1 MLGNRSGFAAL
12 LKKEIANLKITNCF
26 LHRHALAAKTLPPD
40 LRKILEISVKV
51 VNMIR
56 SRALNHRLFQSFCEE
71 VGKEHTVL
79 LYHTEVRWLSRGRV
93 LSRLFELRDE
103 IQQFLREA
111 GHELAEYFD
120 DPEFVQALAYL
131 ADVFT
136 ALNELNHSLKGRGIS
151 ILDACEKLS
160 AFKEKLLLWIRCVK
174 KGNLVNFPSLEE
186 TLTKDASLHPHFLS
200 KIVEHLQLLCIS
212 FDGYF
217 SCGEL
222 QTCDHWIRYPFR
234 MNSEDINDDS
244 DITEDLID
252 MRNNYGIQMKFSTG
266 NLEHFW
272 DSKMETYPVLAKKAL
287 DVLVPFATTYL

>member
-1 MLGNRSGFAAL
+1 M
-12 LKKEIANLKITNCF
+12 
-26 LHRHALAAKTLPPD
+26 
-40 LRKILEISVKV
+40 KV

-56 SRALNHRLFQSFCEE
+56 GRALNHRLFRSFCEE
-71 VGKEHTVL
+71 VGKEHTML
-79 LYHTEVRWLSRGRV
+79 LYHTEVRWLSRGCV

-131 ADVFT
+131 ADAFT
-136 ALNELNHSLKGRGIS
+136 ALNELNRSLQGRGIS

-160 AFKEKLLLWIRCVK
+160 AFRENLLLWISRVK
-174 KGNLVNFPSLEE
+174 KGNLVNFSSLEE
-186 TLTKDASLHPHFLS
+186 TLTEDASLHPHFLS
-200 KIVEHLQLLCIS
+200 KHLQLLCIS

-222 QTCDHWIRYPFR
+222 QICDHWIRHPFR
-234 MNSEDINDDS
+234 MNLEDIDDDS

-252 MRNNYGIQMKFSTG
+252 TRNNCGIQMEFSNG

-272 DSKMETYPVLAKKAL
+272 ASQMETYPVLAEKAL